1 MSNDTLPTRRLSGK
15 SAVVVGG
22 GQQPGQTIGNGRAVA
37 LAYAREGARVLV
49 VDRDLAAAEET
60 TEQIRAAS
68 GEAFSHQADI
78 TDPVAVD
85 GILQA
90 ALAEFGAVDILHN
103 NVGAVIADATE
114 RTDLDQWERGI
125 VLNLTGTWNV
135 CRAFLP
141 TMREQQRGVVVNISS
156 LASVVASATSYGV
169 AKAGLNALTRGLALE
184 YAAHGVRV
192 NAIIPGMIDTPI
204 GVDRILA
211 GSKKTREEIVAARA
225 AKVPMGYQGTA
236 WDIAN
241 AAVFLAS
248 DEASYITG
256 VVLAVDGG
264 ASLGQFG

>member
-1 MSNDTLPTRRLSGK
+1 MSDGDFSHHRLSGK
-15 SAVVVGG
+15 RAVVVGG
-22 GQQPGQTIGNGRAVA
+22 GQQPGQTIGNGRAAA

-60 TEQIRAAS
+60 AEQIRAAS
-68 GEAFSHQADI
+68 GEASAHQTDV

-85 GILQA
+85 GLVRA

-103 NVGAVIADATE
+103 NVGVVVASATE
-114 RTDLDQWERGI
+114 NTDLEEWERGI
-125 VLNLTGTWNV
+125 ALNLTGTWNV

-141 TMREQQRGVVVNISS
+141 SMRQQQRGVLINISS
-156 LASVVASATSYGV
+156 LASVIATATSYGV

-184 YAAHGVRV
+184 YAPHGIRV

-211 GSKKTREEIVAARA
+211 GSEKTREEIVASRA
-225 AKVPMGYQGTA
+225 AVVPMGYQGTA
-236 WDIAN
+236 WDIAQ

-256 VVLAVDGG
+256 VVLPVDGG
-264 ASLGQFG
+264 ASLGRLG